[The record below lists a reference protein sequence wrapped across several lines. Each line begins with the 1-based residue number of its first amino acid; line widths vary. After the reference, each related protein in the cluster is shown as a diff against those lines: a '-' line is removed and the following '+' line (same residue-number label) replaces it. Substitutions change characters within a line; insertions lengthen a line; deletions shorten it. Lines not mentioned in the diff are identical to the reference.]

1 MNYATQ
7 YHIGNNQNSRTA
19 KTKTIAPTVR
29 RVRLLDAKTQRCKRS
44 TKRPTQIRTD
54 CNVANGILKCTF
66 LPKLKEPK
74 TVQACKE
81 TTERDFYQ
89 SLSNLKAFYQIEPM
103 ETRKYGF
110 PYNLVLAK
118 WDIENKLKSKI
129 TNWDSLHLVQNS
141 EQTFLATS
149 EKCDTSTTLYY
160 IPIVP
165 LFQMLRDNK
174 RKKNAHLL
182 ISVCSYLY
190 HIANIPYYTNE
201 ETYLYWI
208 YEMHKDWIEDEEDA
222 EESQVYKKELA
233 ISDYAGEKMEK
244 KLRNPI
250 NLEVFKQRLNHFKIR
265 DTFDQKCWETACKA
279 FEIYSDY
286 PNYSIFRNA
295 PNRYGHSPYQDDYY
309 DEAITME
316 KYISFISN
324 TNGALYDQIESSI
337 NAEFN
342 EYGIIEEPTIYR
354 NIDGTEITNDN
365 FDFENRLFELINDLG
380 GILNSYQTT

>member
-7 YHIGNNQNSRTA
+7 HYIGNNQNSRTA
-19 KTKTIAPTVR
+19 KTKTITPTVR
-29 RVRLLDAKTQRCKRS
+29 RVRQLDTNPKRYQRGFE
-44 TKRPTQIRTD
+44 RPTQVRTD
-54 CNVANGILKCTF
+54 CSATNGILKCTF
-66 LPKLKEPK
+66 LPKLKE
-74 TVQACKE
+74 TETIQDCRE

-110 PYNLVLAK
+110 PYNIVLAK
-118 WDIENKLKSKI
+118 WDIENKLKNKV
-129 TNWDSLHLVQNS
+129 TNWDSLHLVQNT
-141 EQTFLATS
+141 EKTFLATS

-182 ISVCSYLY
+182 LSVCSYLY
-190 HIANIPYYTNE
+190 RVADFPYYIDE
-201 ETYLYWI
+201 GTYLYWI
-208 YEMHKDWIEDEEDA
+208 YEMYKDWIADDKET

-233 ISDYAGEKMEK
+233 ISDYAGDKMK
-244 KLRNPI
+244 QKLRNPI
-250 NLEVFKQRLNHFKIR
+250 NLEVFKQRLNRFKIR
-265 DTFDQKCWETACKA
+265 DTFDQECWETACKA

-286 PNYSIFRNA
+286 PNYSIFRNT
-295 PNRYGHSPYQDDYY
+295 PNRYGHSLYQDDYY

-324 TNGALYDQIESSI
+324 TNGALYEQIESSI